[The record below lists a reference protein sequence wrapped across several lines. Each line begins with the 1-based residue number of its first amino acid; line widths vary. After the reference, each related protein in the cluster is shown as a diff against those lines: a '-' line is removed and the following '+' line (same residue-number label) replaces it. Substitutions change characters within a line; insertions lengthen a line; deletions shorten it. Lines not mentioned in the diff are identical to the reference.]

1 MHEQFLGA
9 KVGDIHMPF
18 RGEYDNWIWYENI
31 FKYNGVDQFLT
42 KNFADYE
49 RVKVAYGYISY
60 HAADYGGEWPAYYY
74 GLFLAFKAYGI
85 PTRIN
90 STLINGGRTS
100 YPSIYISSTIWSTRK

>member
-1 MHEQFLGA
+1 
-9 KVGDIHMPF
+9 MPF